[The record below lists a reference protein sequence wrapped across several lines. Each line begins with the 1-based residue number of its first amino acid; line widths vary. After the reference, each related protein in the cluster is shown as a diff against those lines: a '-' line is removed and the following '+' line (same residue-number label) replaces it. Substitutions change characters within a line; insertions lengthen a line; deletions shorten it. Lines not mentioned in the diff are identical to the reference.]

1 MKNIFFVSFI
11 IFCLFSLNNCQG
23 ENEHVKMYQFDYI
36 NLESP
41 IEKKLIPIFDSID
54 YYLSLLF
61 KKYEV
66 KDYNYFHRMYYY
78 LNQKKICKKISNLK
92 FNSDLLIQKDISYL
106 IIPKLK
112 EKKNLKKIYE
122 IKNSICK
129 GDYSIPRVVEL
140 TIKYEDESSF
150 EEFLDNKLNQD
161 LLFNEFIRIIIG
173 RTILNFYNLKRNKLI
188 SPNPNNYLYFSSYE
202 KFINLVNISNE
213 QFFQNFS
220 DIGKSY
226 IWPDMPYFNDFLTK
240 SNNNLESSFTE
251 ITLNI
256 IKEYPYNLAKCDL
269 LYNYQYNNKKQ
280 CIRIDQKCVD
290 DCSYEKMFLEYYIDE
305 KNKKLVC
312 NLNSRNNL
320 LNKQCSKLYGNV
332 LFDEFYQFNNMNKYL
347 KVKEKQK
354 LLMLNPSPKCKNN
367 IKTIFFEY
375 SDFYKDDPYYYFK
388 NKIKVEYKELYDS
401 NYFVVANVD
410 KKKNYLTKY
419 KNLIFNNIFVNN
431 KKNWNYN
438 LYWDY
443 DFPLL
448 NIENNINK
456 YTRIGKFPDESINRY
471 NINLLYNQLK
481 TIYPNDF
488 DYIPETYFFP
498 EQTDI
503 IKNKFNGYKFRS
515 NNAWIIDQLEKNEN
529 ITSTNKYPELLSSL
543 DKILSKEN
551 SKDNLVLSKYISN
564 PMLINHKKFEMKF
577 FVLITGF
584 SPLKIYIYRDGY
596 LILGGNEYNLN
607 ETNINDKCM
616 HITSEKNEINCSKNK
631 YEDSLFEENCN
642 IWSFLNFERY
652 CKRNDINYYNIINQA
667 KDIIIKTFI
676 SLSENIIKSSKSKS
690 LKDRNMFQLFTFDF
704 LLDNNLKLYLIDM
717 DKNPKLNSKHLVPI
731 YIYDHIFS
739 DILNIVGIVPF
750 NHEYEKK
757 TFENNNNISHNIE
770 IEENVEEAICEFGRT
785 RGMFELVFPEKNIIN
800 KYKKYFRNNFGK
812 ENELLWENIEK
823 NDLN

>member
-1 MKNIFFVSFI
+1 
-11 IFCLFSLNNCQG
+11 
-23 ENEHVKMYQFDYI
+23 
-36 NLESP
+36 
-41 IEKKLIPIFDSID
+41 
-54 YYLSLLF
+54 
-61 KKYEV
+61 
-66 KDYNYFHRMYYY
+66 
-78 LNQKKICKKISNLK
+78 
-92 FNSDLLIQKDISYL
+92 
-106 IIPKLK
+106 
-112 EKKNLKKIYE
+112 
-122 IKNSICK
+122 
-129 GDYSIPRVVEL
+129 
-140 TIKYEDESSF
+140 
-150 EEFLDNKLNQD
+150 
-161 LLFNEFIRIIIG
+161 
-173 RTILNFYNLKRNKLI
+173 
-188 SPNPNNYLYFSSYE
+188 
-202 KFINLVNISNE
+202 
-213 QFFQNFS
+213 
-220 DIGKSY
+220 
-226 IWPDMPYFNDFLTK
+226 
-240 SNNNLESSFTE
+240 
-251 ITLNI
+251 
-256 IKEYPYNLAKCDL
+256 
-269 LYNYQYNNKKQ
+269 
-280 CIRIDQKCVD
+280 
-290 DCSYEKMFLEYYIDE
+290 
-305 KNKKLVC
+305 
-312 NLNSRNNL
+312 
-320 LNKQCSKLYGNV
+320 
-332 LFDEFYQFNNMNKYL
+332 
-347 KVKEKQK
+347 
-354 LLMLNPSPKCKNN
+354 
-367 IKTIFFEY
+367 
-375 SDFYKDDPYYYFK
+375 
-388 NKIKVEYKELYDS
+388 
-401 NYFVVANVD
+401 
-410 KKKNYLTKY
+410 LTKY

-456 YTRIGKFPDESINRY
+456 FTRIGKFPDESINRY

-481 TIYPNDF
+481 TMYPNDF

-498 EQTDI
+498 EQTEI
-503 IKNKFNGYKFRS
+503 IKNKFNLYKFTS
-515 NNAWIIDQLEKNEN
+515 NNAWIIDLLEKNEN

-584 SPLKIYIYRDGY
+584 SPLKIYLYRDGY

-652 CKRNDINYYNIINQA
+652 CKKNDINYYNIINQA

-676 SLSENIIKSSKSKS
+676 SLNENIINSSKSKS

-717 DKNPKLNSKHLVPI
+717 DKNPKLNSMHLVPI

-757 TFENNNNISHNIE
+757 TFENNNNKSHNIE

-823 NDLN
+823 YDLN